1 MTYIKR
7 KLSTY
12 YQQLLITFFFLSLFD
27 IYRKKKSFI
36 YTVIHIIS
44 QQLLVYTHAF

>member
-1 MTYIKR
+1 MTDIKR

-27 IYRKKKSFI
+27 MYRKKKIFI
-36 YTVIHIIS
+36 YTVMHIIS
-44 QQLLVYTHAF
+44 Q